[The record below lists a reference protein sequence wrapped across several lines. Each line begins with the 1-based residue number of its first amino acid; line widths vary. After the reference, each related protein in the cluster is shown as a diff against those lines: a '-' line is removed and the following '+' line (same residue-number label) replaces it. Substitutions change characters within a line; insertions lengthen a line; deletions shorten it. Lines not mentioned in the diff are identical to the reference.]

1 MELEILNDKIS
12 QGISLMSEEKYE
24 AAKKCFAEAI
34 SMNPKSIDAYLHLG
48 NACANLQQYDEAIEA
63 LKKVLIIDSNYGEA
77 YFSIGSVYVLKDD
90 KLKAVEYYNKAEEHG
105 YQSSQMYQ
113 IMASIFFEAD
123 DLSQALRNIGRAIN
137 ITPFDGTL
145 RLFKARIYLAFNQYE
160 QALDTLDEM
169 EKILPDAFEA
179 YDMKAQIL
187 VGQHRFEDALHEIDK
202 GCERFPDDANLAVTK
217 LRVLVASDMRKKA
230 YEWIMLMKEKH
241 LYQQNGKDAAIQE
254 ATLLIQDLK
263 TEEAYEVLSEANSI
277 LENDYDI
284 LYLIIDLC
292 AKTSKY
298 KEVLRYSEVLLGEDC
313 GDFYK
318 ATAMFFHATA
328 LDECE
333 KKEEAQK
340 EFRNMTST
348 MRRFTINN
356 PSFYE
361 GYLYRLL
368 SHVKIKEYD
377 KSLELADYIHNLYPD
392 KADAHAFRYYIY
404 KEMGNT
410 IEADKEKSMAKEIN
424 PNLDIQ

>member
-1 MELEILNDKIS
+1 MELEIFNDKIS
-12 QGISLMSEEKYE
+12 QGITLMTEEKYE
-24 AAKKCFAEAI
+24 PAKKCFEEAI
-34 SMNPKSIDAYLHLG
+34 CISAKSLDAYIHLG
-48 NACANLQQYDEAIEA
+48 NACANLQQYDEAIVA

-123 DLSQALRNIGRAIN
+123 DVAQALRNIGRAIN
-137 ITPFDGTL
+137 MTPFDGAL
-145 RLFKARIYLAFNQYE
+145 RLFKARIHLAFNQYE

-187 VGQHRFEDALHEIDK
+187 VGQHRYEDALHTIEK

-217 LRVLVASDMRKKA
+217 LRVLVASDRRTVA
-230 YEWIMLMKEKH
+230 YEWIYIMKERH
-241 LYQQNGKDAAIQE
+241 LYEKNCKDAAIQE

-263 TEEAYEVLSEANSI
+263 TDRAYEVLSEANNR
-277 LENDYDI
+277 LHNDVDI

-298 KEVLRYSEVLLGEDC
+298 EEVLRYSEALLAEDC

-328 LDECE
+328 LDESG

-340 EFRNMTST
+340 EFKNLTST

-368 SHVKIKEYD
+368 SHVKVKEYD
-377 KSLELADYIHNLYPD
+377 KALELADYVHNLYPD

-410 IEADKEKSMAKEIN
+410 IEAEKEKSMAKEMN